1 MAIINVVM
9 VTMAVKREMII
20 PKFCWLSF
28 MLISLRF
35 HSKLNI
41 IVDYGKYDQ
50 ALLIKFICF
59 PMIQPFYE
67 FFVVK

>member
-1 MAIINVVM
+1 
-9 VTMAVKREMII
+9 
-20 PKFCWLSF
+20 
-28 MLISLRF
+28 
-35 HSKLNI
+35 LNI